1 MLSSTLSSCSPNLQT
16 EADPVFQTKQRVTQ
30 SAHYSVKGACFP
42 CAQATASIESVGT
55 KWFPRSFLQGG
66 FWLRCR
72 LVFKT
77 GGDHVLGG
85 YALAS
90 GGAVWGR
97 GGAGPLILTLVH
109 IRTYFHPCRAQR
121 PRSNLPRRLIRWSTL
136 SVLICPPPPGDTT
149 PPHLVL
155 RTLHIVC
162 CRVSAGLLFAPKGGT
177 LPAGSCLV

>member
-1 MLSSTLSSCSPNLQT
+1 MVPKEFPVRWLLAHMQAVFLRLLVTMCSV
-16 EADPVFQTKQRVTQ
+16 D
-30 SAHYSVKGACFP
+30 
-42 CAQATASIESVGT
+42 
-55 KWFPRSFLQGG
+55 
-66 FWLRCR
+66 
-72 LVFKT
+72 
-77 GGDHVLGG
+77 G

-109 IRTYFHPCRAQR
+109 IRTYFPPCRAQR
-121 PRSNLPRRLIRWSTL
+121 PRSNLPRRLIRWNTL

-162 CRVSAGLLFAPKGGT
+162 CRV
-177 LPAGSCLV
+177 

>member
-1 MLSSTLSSCSPNLQT
+1 MCSVDMPW
-16 EADPVFQTKQRVTQ
+16 PVVGQC
-30 SAHYSVKGACFP
+30 GA
-42 CAQATASIESVGT
+42 
-55 KWFPRSFLQGG
+55 
-66 FWLRCR
+66 
-72 LVFKT
+72 
-77 GGDHVLGG
+77 VLGQC
-85 YALAS
+85 
-90 GGAVWGR
+90 GAGE

-162 CRVSAGLLFAPKGGT
+162 CRVSAGSLFAPRAALSLLGPALFEPSCAACPEATWINSLICTPRPSPCT
-177 LPAGSCLV
+177 LTTPANLMHLAASCKVLAILHIPSGSDRILTFRYPAR

>member
-1 MLSSTLSSCSPNLQT
+1 M
-16 EADPVFQTKQRVTQ
+16 
-30 SAHYSVKGACFP
+30 
-42 CAQATASIESVGT
+42 
-55 KWFPRSFLQGG
+55 
-66 FWLRCR
+66 
-72 LVFKT
+72 
-77 GGDHVLGG
+77 LGG
-85 YALAS
+85 YASAS

-109 IRTYFHPCRAQR
+109 IRTYFPPCRAQR

-162 CRVSAGLLFAPKGGT
+162 CRVSAGSLFAPRAALSLLGPALFEPSCAACLEATWINSLICTPRPSPCT
-177 LPAGSCLV
+177 LATPANLMHLAASCKVIAILHISTGSDRILTFTYPARRHRI